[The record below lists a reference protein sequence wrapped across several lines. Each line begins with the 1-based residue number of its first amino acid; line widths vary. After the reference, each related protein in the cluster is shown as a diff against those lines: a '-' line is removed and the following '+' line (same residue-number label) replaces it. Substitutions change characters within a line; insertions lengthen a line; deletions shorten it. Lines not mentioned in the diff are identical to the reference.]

1 MAMAMIPE
9 RVGSRATFL
18 MVSFHGKGKMKGHL
32 LRVLDQARELVARG
46 HRVLVFTDGDAREE
60 VEAAGAELVP
70 YQRYR
75 EIGERMTHAS
85 GTLPW
90 WAKRS
95 RVLYMQHMLRSFR
108 NAWLDSARDY
118 AQELEP
124 VLRDERVDCVVY
136 DFFSVGAGYAAE
148 RVGIPSASLC
158 NAGGAIDAAGLP
170 LLMRKWALGRWVR
183 KHVPGLAHWLMDRVL
198 PLRRVRKELG
208 LPPRATKQAEF
219 FQALASPQLNIPMVP
234 AGFLEGIPL
243 RDHQLL
249 SGPIAF
255 DGGASEDAPLGL
267 LPGTVLVS
275 TTTVGGDRGLLGKV
289 LKAVDPMGVPVLATS
304 GDSKIPEGLGA
315 HVRVERFVPHE
326 QVFPHVAAVITH
338 GGWGTV
344 GRALRHGVP
353 MLIIPLFSD
362 QPLNAH
368 LAHEQGLAYHLPF
381 AQATPEA
388 IRERL
393 QALLS
398 DHALHARL
406 KQVSAELRA
415 RRTEAPASDA
425 LEQLALGER
434 RFLAPASVPAPA
446 PDAPLP
452 ADYLTTRTAGN
463 TRLTSQR

>member
-1 MAMAMIPE
+1 MAMAVIPE
-9 RVGSRATFL
+9 RLGSRATFL

-32 LRVLDQARELVARG
+32 LRVLDQARGLVERG
-46 HRVLVFTDGDAREE
+46 HRVLVFTDSEAREE

-108 NAWLDSARDY
+108 GAWMDSARDY
-118 AQELEP
+118 AEELEP
-124 VLRDERVDCVVY
+124 VLRSERVDCVVY

-148 RVGIPSASLC
+148 RVGIPSVSLC

-170 LLMRKWALGRWVR
+170 LLMRKWAVGRWVR
-183 KHVPGLAHWLMDRVL
+183 THVPRLAHRLMDLLL
-198 PLRRVRKELG
+198 PLKRVRKELG
-208 LPPRATKQAEF
+208 LPPRTAKQAEF

-243 RDHQLL
+243 RSNQLL
-249 SGPIAF
+249 SGPITF
-255 DGGASEDAPLGL
+255 DGGSSEDAPLGL

-275 TTTVGGDRGLLGKV
+275 TTTVGGDRGLLAKV
-289 LKAVDPMGVPVLATS
+289 LTAVAPMGVPVLATAGS
-304 GDSKIPEGLGA
+304 TDVPQGLGA
-315 HVRVERFVPHE
+315 HVRVERYVPHE

-393 QALLS
+393 QALLA

-415 RRTEAPASDA
+415 RQTQAPASDA
-425 LEQLALGER
+425 LERLALGDGGLLAQATLPA
-434 RFLAPASVPAPA
+434 LAPQGPVRARPS
-446 PDAPLP
+446 
-452 ADYLTTRTAGN
+452 
-463 TRLTSQR
+463 